1 MPDNGLGVPLP
12 TGDISKWNLPDVSRA
27 GRVRPGLVASS
38 SGASLGRT
46 CEATGSPCG
55 AGSRCAQRPGMVPRP
70 LTQMHVQAALR
81 AVREKSPS
89 SRSRSDF
96 PFRSSKRGILA
107 MGDKRIGQAAP
118 DVDRFVD
125 DGNGVDGV
133 LKDLS
138 LSACHDTAGV
148 GGDIG
153 SDDAYGVGSKRSE
166 RWAQRPRG

>member
-1 MPDNGLGVPLP
+1 L
-12 TGDISKWNLPDVSRA
+12 
-27 GRVRPGLVASS
+27 
-38 SGASLGRT
+38 
-46 CEATGSPCG
+46 
-55 AGSRCAQRPGMVPRP
+55 
-70 LTQMHVQAALR
+70 
-81 AVREKSPS
+81 REKSTS

-96 PFRSSKRGILA
+96 PFRSSKRGIVA

-125 DGNGVDGV
+125 EGIGPGGLLGNGVDGV

-153 SDDAYGVGSKRSE
+153 SDDAYGVGSKR
-166 RWAQRPRG
+166 